1 MIIAELSGK
10 VSENCPA
17 PERWE
22 DVLTSNVFQLMR
34 YLKPEFG
41 IIPFLNQTLENSNIP
56 SRLDPKRDW
65 KAEYYFWP
73 LGMKKGREPDLVI
86 YLKSENINY
95 LFTIEAKYHS
105 GTSDTEMEIDGKHI
119 IMSQLADEYMDLLER
134 RYRYRGEK
142 ITFDVKLD
150 NCFLLF
156 LTKDNIKP
164 QEDLDYA
171 LEQFSCGNP
180 KKRREAARHIIW
192 ANWTSIWKLLK
203 KSRMDEFPYNKIIN
217 DLVLLFERKGL
228 KEFTGFTIDSWDEKY
243 KSFYTRL
250 LFKIPV
256 RKFDEADAKF
266 YNYIYFNNLDK
277 NFLDTFSKGPKFHK
291 EKR

>member
-41 IIPFLNQTLENSNIP
+41 IVPFLNQTLENNNIP
-56 SRLDPKRDW
+56 SQLDPDRAW

-86 YLKSENINY
+86 YLKSENVNY

-134 RYRYRGEK
+134 RCRYRGG
-142 ITFDVKLD
+142 
-150 NCFLLF
+150 N
-156 LTKDNIKP
+156 NI
-164 QEDLDYA
+164 
-171 LEQFSCGNP
+171 
-180 KKRREAARHIIW
+180 
-192 ANWTSIWKLLK
+192 
-203 KSRMDEFPYNKIIN
+203 
-217 DLVLLFERKGL
+217 
-228 KEFTGFTIDSWDEKY
+228 
-243 KSFYTRL
+243 
-250 LFKIPV
+250 
-256 RKFDEADAKF
+256 
-266 YNYIYFNNLDK
+266 
-277 NFLDTFSKGPKFHK
+277 
-291 EKR
+291 